1 MKFKINKRI
10 SVLTGLIK
18 IYLLLI
24 LFQSQMFAGGK
35 LVGKITEAGTGE
47 PLPGANIVLVG
58 KDIGAASDI
67 EGDYF
72 ILNITPGIYDVRASI
87 VGYQTVTMTS
97 VEIKNNH
104 TTTLNFELKLSVIQL
119 EQNVVV
125 TAQRPLVEKDLT
137 STRHF
142 VSAQEISSRPTDQLI
157 NVLATLPGIDV
168 NPAGELVVRR
178 GTLDQVAFLIDGVRA
193 RNPLDFQPYTNIN
206 LSSIQELEIITGG
219 FSAEYGEAQSGVFN
233 IITKEGSDKFNAYVE
248 VRYTP
253 PGLKHWGTALY
264 DYSTTKFW
272 ENTHARHLQWWIDNP
287 NMWVDPNGVPG
298 NSPNSIW
305 SPEEAYS
312 DYMQTHQ
319 PMTNYTEL
327 PSYQTEI
334 SLGGPT
340 PINSMYFFFT
350 GKFKTAPPVS
360 GNSFYNR
367 GYWYDGTLKL
377 TYKLSDA
384 IKLMLSGFYNS
395 SKISYGMEY
404 LTFENGFENKY
415 ALYDYEGFPRNNINS
430 QSIKM
435 THVLSNLTFYE
446 LQFSR
451 TYRFRSQSTFP
462 GDDNGWD
469 QGQVIRDNLRAV
481 DEYGNPIPE
490 GYNNYIGLHT
500 TGYYYRGEDN
510 NTDFTLSGDLTSQFR
525 KNWQLK
531 AGFDFTY
538 YNLDRYQEAK
548 AYNVFE
554 DKTYNPYE
562 GNIYWQNKL
571 EFEGL
576 ITNLGLRFDFYN
588 PNDYVYENLFDPF
601 QQDNTD
607 PNTVSPSIQ
616 KERTKITGQLSPR
629 IGISH
634 PISENTVLHFSYGHF
649 FQRAPFGDYGE
660 GTGSDVSGQTV
671 RGILNTM
678 LIKNE
683 DGTFSPYN
691 LGNRNLKPRKTIQ
704 YELGIEHNIG
714 GIVTNVTAFYKDY
727 TNDIRTV
734 TIFTDNGGS
743 YLTTGNSNYSDSKGI
758 EISLRKPLSGL
769 WGGYL
774 NYSWSTGI
782 AGRSGDPDVIA
793 SPLSGVQTRITSY
806 TGDYI
811 LYDPARLKFGFVFNV
826 PSDFTFLY
834 SVLANL
840 QISLDY
846 AVYYPHEQIV
856 SDNYAF
862 GGKSYMRN
870 ANKNALIRVRKE
882 FFIGNFNCSFFV
894 EVNNA
899 FNDQHINL
907 ALVNSSTASLDD
919 QARFVN
925 SNFTVFPEQK
935 PNGGVFPD
943 AIRYTN
949 YPRSVVFGFAVGF

>member
-1 MKFKINKRI
+1 MKFTFRKFKLNTKILR
-10 SVLTGLIK
+10 LTIVIIPFFVSQLI
-18 IYLLLI
+18 
-24 LFQSQMFAGGK
+24 AGGK
-35 LVGKITEAGTGE
+35 LVGKVVEAGTGE
-47 PLPGANIVLVG
+47 PLYGANIVLVG
-58 KDIGAASDI
+58 KDIGAATDV
-67 EGDYF
+67 EGEYF
-72 ILNITPGIYDVRASI
+72 ILNITPGIYEVKASM
-87 VGYQTVTMTS
+87 VGYQSITQTN

-104 TTTLNFELKLSVIQL
+104 TTTLNFELKLSVIEL
-119 EQNVVV
+119 NQNVVI
-125 TAQRPLVEKDLT
+125 TAERPLIEKDLT

-142 VSAQEISSRPTDQLI
+142 VSAEEISSRPTDELL
-157 NVLATLPGIDV
+157 NVLSTLPGIDV
-168 NPAGELVVRR
+168 NSAGELVVRR

-233 IITKEGSDKFNAYVE
+233 IITKEGSDKFTAYAE

-264 DYSTTKFW
+264 DYSTPKFW
-272 ENTHARHLQWWIDNP
+272 ENTHARHQEWWIDNP
-287 NMWVDPNGVPG
+287 NMWVDPNGLYG
-298 NSPNSIW
+298 NDPNSIW
-305 SPEEAYS
+305 SPEQAYQN
-312 DYMQTHQ
+312 YMQTHQ
-319 PMTNYTEL
+319 PLTDYTER
-327 PSYQTEI
+327 PTYQTEVSI
-334 SLGGPT
+334 GGPT
-340 PINSMYFFFT
+340 PLKDMYFFFT
-350 GKFKTAPPVS
+350 GKFKAAPPIT
-360 GNSFYNR
+360 GNSFYDQ

-377 TYKLSDA
+377 TYKLSNA
-384 IKLMLSGFYNS
+384 IKLMVSGFYNS
-395 SKISYGMEY
+395 SKSSYGMEY

-415 ALYDYEGFPRNNINS
+415 ALYDYEGFPKNSINS

-435 THVLSNLTFYE
+435 THVLNPMTFYE
-446 LQFSR
+446 LQLSR
-451 TYRFRSQSTFP
+451 TFRYRSQSTFP
-462 GDDNGWD
+462 GDEDGWD
-469 QGQVIRDNLRAV
+469 SGQVIRDNLRAV
-481 DEYGNPIPE
+481 DSLGNPIPE

-510 NTDFTLSGDLTSQFR
+510 NIDYTLSGDLTSQVK
-525 KNWQLK
+525 KNWQIK

-576 ITNLGLRFDFYN
+576 IANLGFRFDFYN
-588 PNDYVYENLFDPF
+588 PNDYIYENLFDPF
-601 QQDNTD
+601 QQENTD
-607 PNTVSPSIQ
+607 PNSVSTSIQ
-616 KERTKITGQLSPR
+616 KEKTKITGQLSPR

-660 GTGSDVSGQTV
+660 GTGSDAPGQTV
-671 RGILNTM
+671 TGILNT
-678 LIKNE
+678 LLVKNQ
-683 DGTFSPYN
+683 DSTFSPYN
-691 LGNRNLKPRKTIQ
+691 LGNRNLKPRKTVQ
-704 YELGIEHNIG
+704 YELGVEHNLN
-714 GIVTNVTAFYKDY
+714 GIVVNVTAFYKDY

-793 SPLSGVQTRITSY
+793 SPLSGVQTRLTDY
-806 TGDYI
+806 VGDQI

-826 PSDFTFLY
+826 PADFKFLY
-834 SVLANL
+834 GALANL
-840 QISLDY
+840 QLSLDY
-846 AVYYPHEQIV
+846 AVYYPHEQII
-856 SDNYAF
+856 SDNYSF
-862 GGKSYMRN
+862 GGKSFMRN
-870 ANKNALIRVRKE
+870 ANRNALIRVRKD
-882 FFIGNFNCSFFV
+882 FFIGDFNCALFV
-894 EVNNA
+894 EIHNA

-907 ALVNSSTASLDD
+907 GLINSSTASLED

-925 SNFTVFPEQK
+925 SDFTVFPEEK
-935 PNGGVFPD
+935 PNGGAFPD
-943 AIRYTN
+943 PIRFNN
-949 YPRSVVFGFAVGF
+949 YPRTVILGLAFGF